1 MASHNGG
8 RSPKDLHHLL
18 SAARQVFIK
27 VQKLMFVPESL
38 YQGAY
43 IYRRPGLYICH
54 VALDPMEKNVFLE
67 RF

>member
-38 YQGAY
+38 Y
-43 IYRRPGLYICH
+43 ICH
-54 VALDPMEKNVFLE
+54 VALDPMEGDPVTALFTGIG
-67 RF
+67 